1 MRRII
6 LCAAAAVFIASQA
19 EAQEGIKRTPLGTID
34 SPPGYQSVMGYAEL
48 APNTCGGRH
57 SHPGSEV
64 LEGEFMLKIDGQ
76 PDKLFKTGNSF
87 QIPAGVVHDG
97 CATSSGGK
105 AFDSAC
111 YRERQ
116 AASYF
121 PAQNSQG
128 FCRRQNLR
136 KAGKLQGWRILA
148 LTPAPAVP
156 F

>member
-1 MRRII
+1 MYRTI
-6 LCAAAAVFIASQA
+6 LCAAAALFIASRA

-57 SHPGSEV
+57 SHPGSENSYV
-64 LEGEFMLKIDGQ
+64 LEGEFTLKIDGQ

-105 AFDSAC
+105 AFTVHVI
-111 YRERQ
+111 E
-116 AASYF
+116 
-121 PAQNSQG
+121 
-128 FCRRQNLR
+128 
-136 KAGKLQGWRILA
+136 KGKPLA
-148 LTPAPAVP
+148 TSVP
-156 F
+156 